1 MVLMPFYTEDA
12 MSKKL
17 RKTSIIY
24 IMLAFTLILLISSC
38 KPAAPVEPTLDANMI
53 FTQAAETVAFQLT
66 STALSMPTATET
78 PKPTPTETEVPPTAT
93 ATQVVTQG
101 TIVATSALTVA
112 PNPNKMEFISD
123 VTIPDGQIIPSG
135 SKFIKTWKVKNV
147 GNTTWKNTYKIR
159 LYAGDLL
166 GASSANILL
175 GKEVK
180 PNEETDISIEFTA
193 PAKSGEYYSM
203 WILSDET
210 EANFGVPFYVKFVVG
225 VPASA
230 TPTTTSPATS
240 VPATA
245 TSTTVPTA
253 TPTS

>member
-1 MVLMPFYTEDA
+1 
-12 MSKKL
+12 MSKKI
-17 RKTSIIY
+17 KKYSILY
-24 IMLAFTLILLISSC
+24 VLLAFILIFSITSC

-53 FTQAAETVAFQLT
+53 FTQAAETVAYQLT

-78 PKPTPTETEVPPTAT
+78 PQPTPTAT
-93 ATQVVTQG
+93 KITPSATSTLLATQG
-101 TIVATSALTVA
+101 TAIATAGLTVA

-123 VTIPDGQIIPSG
+123 VTIPDGQIIPAG
-135 SKFIKTWKVKNV
+135 AKFIKTWRVKNV

-193 PAKSGEYYSM
+193 PLRSGEYLSM

-230 TPTTTSPATS
+230 TATTQATS
-240 VPATA
+240 IPETA
-245 TSTTVPTA
+245 TSTTAPTA
-253 TPTS
+253 TPTP